1 MFVYRELRHRTRN
14 AVVPAICLV
23 LLAYFAFHTIN
34 GDRGLMAFWQL
45 SRNIGEVRQALDSV
59 DARYDD
65 LQRRVSLMRPDAL
78 DRDMLDEQARR
89 VLMLARPDERI
100 LLSD

>member
-1 MFVYRELRHRTRN
+1 M
-14 AVVPAICLV
+14 VPAICLV